1 MFSFDEVLTRITD
14 SPYKYSVLLRT
25 KTTTGSHF
33 TPMVYESADKI
44 GGEGVV
50 EQRDDGQRNA
60 TTQESTAAGLVA
72 AEAQDNDELTEG
84 IDSDEEDL
92 PVAAKEWNR
101 YVRLIRNQLGECEK
115 MMLTMCH
122 THT

>member
-1 MFSFDEVLTRITD
+1 
-14 SPYKYSVLLRT
+14 
-25 KTTTGSHF
+25 
-33 TPMVYESADKI
+33 MVYESADKI

-72 AEAQDNDELTEG
+72 AEAQDDDEQTEG

-92 PVAAKEWNR
+92 PVAANEWNR

-122 THT
+122 THA